1 MICII
6 FAARKRFPENVEE
19 PQQKRATK
27 EQTRAHELKE
37 EAHKIM
43 EEIGQL
49 RAKWR
54 EVMKQWLDELQK
66 MGDREEETMENITSK
81 FHKNFYMKYYNFI
94 INIFLFR

>member
-27 EQTRAHELKE
+27 EGRRAHELKE
-37 EAHKIM
+37 KAHHIM
-43 EEIGQL
+43 QEIGQL

-54 EVMKQWLDELQK
+54 EVMTQWLHEVEK
-66 MGDREEETMENITSK
+66 MGDKEETNMENITSK
-81 FHKNFYMKYYNFI
+81 FHKK
-94 INIFLFR
+94 FLHEIL